1 MSCTE
6 PKTGLALQPKYQR
19 QAPIAANADV
29 RRPAANLKLTLTI
42 TTKLLRNECPK
53 ISGSGGT
60 TTLLSPILHKRSQRV
75 YLSDQNLL
83 RIIETEETNNMKSV
97 RWRLTNGHWRRLGIR
112 ITSARLVSPFWNC
125 LLKLNINC
133 RFWKSQPGQKLSYLP
148 PPKLPQS

>member
-29 RRPAANLKLTLTI
+29 RRPAANLKLTLTV

-53 ISGSGGT
+53 ISGSTGA
-60 TTLLSPILHKRSQRV
+60 TTLLSPILHKRSQRIF
-75 YLSDQNLL
+75 LSDQELL

-97 RWRLTNGHWRRLGIR
+97 RWRLTSGHLRSWGIS
-112 ITSARLVSPFWNC
+112 IPSAWPMSPFRTC
-125 LLKLNINC
+125 YLKL
-133 RFWKSQPGQKLSYLP
+133 QKMLMRKCHALNRRPDLQYS
-148 PPKLPQS
+148 